1 MTKCNGIEICSV
13 WSLKKWLQICGIRK
27 KAANKRACANLFE
40 TLLLL
45 IDLNSQI
52 YGCKLSAMIT
62 HPSPS

>member
-1 MTKCNGIEICSV
+1 MQIVKNTTILFEP
-13 WSLKKWLQICGIRK
+13 KKWLQICGIRK
-27 KAANKRACANLFE
+27 KAANKRACANLFA